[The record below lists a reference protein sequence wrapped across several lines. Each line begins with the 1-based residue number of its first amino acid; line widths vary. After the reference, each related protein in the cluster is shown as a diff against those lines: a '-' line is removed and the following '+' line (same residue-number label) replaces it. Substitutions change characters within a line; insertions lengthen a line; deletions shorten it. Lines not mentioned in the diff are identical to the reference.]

1 MIVKE
6 KKSGRLSLALTIAAI
21 TALLIGVGIQVGLGL
36 WRYRQSCES
45 AGALLGEIRQT
56 AAEQAEKERGR
67 VVTIAE
73 DARAGAEKRLRQLAA
88 RKGKIQRDK
97 HLELLML
104 VNPWNEL
111 PEGYVP
117 ELAPVSHWN
126 QMVSGYEAD
135 ARCAGQLTQMLND
148 CMLGGGIPT
157 VCSAY
162 RTQEYQQMLFD
173 NKIKRLIEDEGVNPA
188 DAPELA
194 ATTVALPGTSE
205 HQLGLA
211 LDIIDENY
219 PYLNEAQEW
228 TPTQK
233 WLMEHSWEYGF
244 ILRYPNGTSEI
255 TGIIYE
261 PWHYRYVGTAHARA
275 IHELDIT
282 LEEYL
287 AMRRGR

>member
-1 MIVKE
+1 MITKE
-6 KKSGRLSLALTIAAI
+6 KKSGLL
-21 TALLIGVGIQVGLGL
+21 TALIVVSLLAMLAGVGIQIGLGL
-36 WRYRQSCES
+36 WRYRVSREA
-45 AGALLGEIRQT
+45 AGEALTAIRRT
-56 AAEQAEKERGR
+56 ALAQAEKERGR

-73 DARAGAEKRLRQLAA
+73 DARSGAETRLKKLAA
-88 RKGKIQRDK
+88 RKGRVQRNK

-117 ELAPVSHWN
+117 ELATVSHWN

-135 ARCAGQLTQMLND
+135 ARCTEQLTQMLND
-148 CMLGGGIPT
+148 CMLGGGMPY

-173 NKIKRLIEDEGVNPA
+173 NKIERLIEEGVSPD
-188 DAPELA
+188 DAP
-194 ATTVALPGTSE
+194 TVAAASVAVPGTSE

-219 PYLNEAQEW
+219 PSLDASQRW
-228 TPTQK
+228 TPTQM
-233 WLMEHSWEYGF
+233 WLMEHCWDYGF

-255 TGIIYE
+255 TGIIFE
-261 PWHYRYVGTAHARA
+261 PWHYRYVGTQHAQA
-275 IHELDIT
+275 IRELDMT

>member
-1 MIVKE
+1 MIIKD
-6 KKSGRLSLALTIAAI
+6 KKSARLVN
-21 TALLIGVGIQVGLGL
+21 ALLIVALISVLLGVGIQIGLGL
-36 WRYRQSCES
+36 RQYRQSCVA
-45 AGALLGEIRQT
+45 AGAALTALRQT
-56 AAEQAEKERGR
+56 AGAQAEKERGR
-67 VVTIAE
+67 IVTIAA
-73 DARAGAEKRLRQLAA
+73 DAQADAMTRLKRLAA
-88 RKGKIQRDK
+88 NKGKTLRDK
-97 HLELLML
+97 HLEFLIL
-104 VNPWNEL
+104 VNPWNGL

-126 QMVSGYEAD
+126 QMVSSYEAD
-135 ARCAGQLTQMLND
+135 ARCTEQITQMLND
-148 CMLGGGIPT
+148 CMLGGGLPT

-173 NKIKRLIEDEGVNPA
+173 KKIERLIEEEGVSPE
-188 DAPELA
+188 DAPTVA
-194 ATTVALPGTSE
+194 ATAVALPGTSE

-219 PYLNEAQEW
+219 PYLDREQQW
-228 TPTQK
+228 TPTQI

-261 PWHYRYVGTAHARA
+261 PWHYRYVGAAHAKA
-275 IHELDIT
+275 IHELGVT